1 MSIMTRFIR
10 LCKADIHGVMDQ
22 LEDKGLL
29 LKQYLRDMEQELGRK
44 ESSLE
49 EMISSRARAQREFE
63 RYTRECEKLDRDIE
77 AAIAKDM
84 DDIARSLIK
93 KLKPLAC
100 HCDELGRHIQT
111 VGWEISQLRECVA
124 GQRLQHEQLKLRSKE
139 YFRRV
144 ERKGWEKIVSSTTP
158 SVASGKVSEAEV
170 ELELLE
176 RKETSNGGARK

>member
-10 LCKADIHGVMDQ
+10 LCKADIHGVMDH
-22 LEDKGLL
+22 LEDKDLL
-29 LKQYLRDMEQELGRK
+29 LKQYLRDMEQGLGRK

-93 KLKPLAC
+93 KLNVKAADNMPY
-100 HCDELGRHIQT
+100 
-111 VGWEISQLRECVA
+111 WQLTSI
-124 GQRLQHEQLKLRSKE
+124 GDSKM
-139 YFRRV
+139 
-144 ERKGWEKIVSSTTP
+144 
-158 SVASGKVSEAEV
+158 ASLMAS
-170 ELELLE
+170 
-176 RKETSNGGARK
+176 